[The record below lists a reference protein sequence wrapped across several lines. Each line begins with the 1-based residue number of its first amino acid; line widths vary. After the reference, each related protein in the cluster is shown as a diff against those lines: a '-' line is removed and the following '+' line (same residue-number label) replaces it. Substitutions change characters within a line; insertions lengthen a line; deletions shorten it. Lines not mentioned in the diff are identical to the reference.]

1 MHENATHGFLRALA
15 VTDLPPG
22 RAAEVTVAGQ
32 AVAIFN
38 IDGTFHALGG
48 RCPHRGGPL
57 GEGFVEGTQ
66 VSCPWHNW
74 TFDVTTGENV
84 ASAEMKVP
92 RYEVKVEDG
101 QVYVKF

>member
-1 MHENATHGFLRALA
+1 MSDFVRAIA
-15 VTDLPPG
+15 VSVLPPG
-22 RAAEVTVAGQ
+22 RAAEVTVGGEM
-32 AVAIFN
+32 VALFN
-38 IDGTFHALGG
+38 VGGTYHALAN

-57 GEGFVEGTQ
+57 GQGFLEGAE

-84 ASAEMKVP
+84 ASPDLCVP

-101 QVYVKF
+101 QVHVRIG